1 MYNITILRDEIAFLR
16 EAIVKKYCA
25 VIKEDPQH
33 FLRRI
38 TGSIKYYEAIGE
50 MMREQ
55 LLDVNKVSDY
65 AARLT
70 ESPFKITLRKWLQ
83 EKDVE
88 RSRRLGEL
96 GLSTS
101 ANVLR
106 KLIFYGSQEPELT
119 FKDMFI
125 MACYIYTGI
134 DRSEWLSRRNAPVS
148 SAPETFDKSS
158 GTLPPGAFRQ
168 DTGDRRQETVAPYSE
183 NIRCSLVA
191 IDDNEQRTDE
201 VLQLEFTGKPL
212 ILNRNNLGPDNN
224 TITSQVQAML
234 RYKEG
239 KWELENGSRYKTTY
253 IQVIKAA
260 TIQKGDIIVFGNK
273 RFLFLEGE

>member
-25 VIKEDPQH
+25 ATKEDPQH

-65 AARLT
+65 AASLT
-70 ESPFKITLRKWLQ
+70 ESPFKLTLRKWLQ

-125 MACYIYTGI
+125 MGCYIYTGI
-134 DRSEWLSRRNAPVS
+134 DRNEWI
-148 SAPETFDKSS
+148 SAFDKTS

-168 DTGDRRQETVAPYSE
+168 DTDGRRQETVAPYRE
-183 NIRCSLVA
+183 TIRCSLVA
-191 IDDNEQRTDE
+191 IDDNEQPTDE

-224 TITSQVQAML
+224 TITSQVQAL
-234 RYKEG
+234 IHYKEG

-253 IQVIKAA
+253 IQVIKPA

>member
-1 MYNITILRDEIAFLR
+1 M
-16 EAIVKKYCA
+16 
-25 VIKEDPQH
+25 
-33 FLRRI
+33 
-38 TGSIKYYEAIGE
+38 
-50 MMREQ
+50 
-55 LLDVNKVSDY
+55 
-65 AARLT
+65 
-70 ESPFKITLRKWLQ
+70 
-83 EKDVE
+83 
-88 RSRRLGEL
+88 
-96 GLSTS
+96 
-101 ANVLR
+101 
-106 KLIFYGSQEPELT
+106 
-119 FKDMFI
+119 
-125 MACYIYTGI
+125 
-134 DRSEWLSRRNAPVS
+134 
-148 SAPETFDKSS
+148 
-158 GTLPPGAFRQ
+158 
-168 DTGDRRQETVAPYSE
+168 
-183 NIRCSLVA
+183 A

>member
-1 MYNITILRDEIAFLR
+1 MYNITILRDEVAALR

-25 VIKEDPQH
+25 AIQEDPRH
-33 FLRRI
+33 FLQRI

-55 LLDVNKVSDY
+55 LLDAGRISDY
-65 AARLT
+65 TASLT

-83 EKDVE
+83 EKEVE
-88 RSRRLGEL
+88 RNRRLGEL
-96 GLSTS
+96 SLSTS

-106 KLIFYGSQEPELT
+106 KLIFYGLQEPELA
-119 FKDMFI
+119 FKDVFI
-125 MACYIYTGI
+125 MACYIYTGM
-134 DRSEWLSRRNAPVS
+134 DRSEWLSRKK
-148 SAPETFDKSS
+148 TS
-158 GTLPPGAFRQ
+158 GTLPPGVFRQ
-168 DTGDRRQETVAPYSE
+168 DPGGRRQETVPPYGE
-183 NIRCSLVA
+183 TVRCSLVA

-201 VLQLEFTGKPL
+201 VLQMEYSGKPL

-224 TITSQVQAML
+224 TITSQVQAMIH
-234 RYKEG
+234 YKEG

-253 IQVIKAA
+253 IQVIKPA

-273 RFLFLEGE
+273 RFLFLEE